1 MSKRWLWAAAGV
13 AITVL
18 VLLSAQQT
26 TASWRDQEQGG
37 DATLTSGQLRIL
49 AGQAKDYS
57 WTAFGGTNLSPGSVV
72 QRPLTISVVGNT
84 RVAYRL
90 QSVTT
95 STADLPLSF
104 SASIVGSVS
113 GCPTA
118 GNATGVVAGPWSTFP
133 APSPARNIQAN
144 TSEVWCLRATV
155 GDDASQNKTTTVAL
169 TFRADQQP

>member
-1 MSKRWLWAAAGV
+1 VTKRWWWAAAGAV
-13 AITVL
+13 ITVL

-26 TASWRDQEQGG
+26 SASWRDQEQGG
-37 DATLTSGQLRIL
+37 DATLTSDQLRIL

-95 STADLPLSF
+95 STTDLPLSF

-113 GCPTA
+113 GCPTT
-118 GNATGVVAGPWSTFP
+118 GIPSGVVAGPWNGFP
-133 APSPARNIQAN
+133 APSTARTILAN
-144 TSEVWCLRATV
+144 SSEVWCLRATV
-155 GDDASQNKTTTVAL
+155 GSGASQNKTTTVAL